1 VPDIKKY
8 TPLFKEN
15 FHMTPSDFDRLYSMV
30 AAGLEPTTNT
40 RPNDFVSPEEKL
52 YITLEFLASVTLQ
65 RHLAS
70 V

>member
-1 VPDIKKY
+1 
-8 TPLFKEN
+8 
-15 FHMTPSDFDRLYSMV
+15 MTPSDFDRLYSMV